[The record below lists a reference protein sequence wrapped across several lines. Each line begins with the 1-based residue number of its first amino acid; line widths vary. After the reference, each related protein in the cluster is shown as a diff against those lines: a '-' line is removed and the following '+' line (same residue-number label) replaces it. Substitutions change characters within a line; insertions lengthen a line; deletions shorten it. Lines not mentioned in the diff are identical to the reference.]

1 MMFKKKIE
9 DDSEFEPSMKI
20 ITKVLQVLMEKN
32 SIQRT
37 DLSELANL
45 NYTRLTKHI
54 EWFERKSFVEL
65 MVENKKMNI
74 KLTPVG
80 RDFAKKLLNYE
91 N

>member
-1 MMFKKKIE
+1 
-9 DDSEFEPSMKI
+9 MKI
-20 ITKVLQVLMEKN
+20 MTRVLQVLLEKN

-37 DLSELANL
+37 DLSKLANL
-45 NYTRLTKHI
+45 NYVRLTKHI

-65 MVENKKMNI
+65 MVESKKMNVQ
-74 KLTPVG
+74 LTPVG

>member
-1 MMFKKKIE
+1 
-9 DDSEFEPSMKI
+9 MKTI
-20 ITKVLQVLMEKN
+20 ARVLQVLMEKN

-45 NYTRLTKHI
+45 NYVRLTKHI
-54 EWFERKSFVEL
+54 DWFQSKSFVEL
-65 MVENKKMNI
+65 MIENKKMNI

-80 RDFAKKLLNYE
+80 RDFAKKLLNDE

>member
-1 MMFKKKIE
+1 
-9 DDSEFEPSMKI
+9 MKI
-20 ITKVLQVLMEKN
+20 MTRVLQVLLEKN

-37 DLSELANL
+37 DLSELANI
-45 NYTRLTKHI
+45 NYVRLTKHI

-65 MVENKKMNI
+65 MVENKKMNVQ
-74 KLTPVG
+74 LTTVG